1 MLLDVDGVLNAVHP
15 RSPFVWDDYVED
27 HANRFLI
34 TYSATVARF
43 FAELAADV
51 EVQWLTTWAELAN
64 RFLSP
69 MLGLPDFEV
78 AGSPD
83 WDAPAWWK
91 LTIAQ
96 RLWERDHTPFVWLDD
111 DIAFYPEATGL
122 AGHAGR
128 GQGLPGHQQLG
139 RRGAAPGAPG
149 PDHLVHRGP
158 TRAGSGLVEVAARS
172 PRG

>member
-1 MLLDVDGVLNAVHP
+1 MVKVRVLLDVDGVLNAVHP

-111 DIAFYPEATGL
+111 DIAFYPEAMDWLATLEEGRDYLAISSSVDEGL
-122 AGHAGR
+122 RQEHLDQITSFIEA
-128 GQGLPGHQQLG
+128 LPERDQASS
-139 RRGAAPGAPG
+139 R
-149 PDHLVHRGP
+149 
-158 TRAGSGLVEVAARS
+158 
-172 PRG
+172 